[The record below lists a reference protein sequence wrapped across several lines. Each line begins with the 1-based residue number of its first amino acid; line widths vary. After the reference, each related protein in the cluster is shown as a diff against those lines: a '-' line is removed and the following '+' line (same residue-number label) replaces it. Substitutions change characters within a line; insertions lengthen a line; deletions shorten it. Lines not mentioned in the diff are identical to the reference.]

1 MRQRALVILLAG
13 CLLGLAPQP
22 VEAAVTRKWGQVL
35 DSYGARLFA
44 CKMPERTDI
53 GTRWRIHVRA
63 VNRSPVTV
71 RVSVLVRRWV
81 VRQGETITKQAW
93 ARDLAPGVSTP
104 VGAVRAYDHKVGEG
118 RFFDY
123 VDFRVR
129 RTNDARVLEWP
140 SMYPT
145 GVPRCDLPVS
155 AISWQGSG
163 YVSQTKGRMQIC
175 ANMILDGNGPEV
187 LWRFRGDAT
196 QAQRTLNYQ
205 AKVYRNSDFQ
215 VSGSWSRTIPPGGY
229 TEPGSLSQSIAP
241 GPPGQQAET
250 FDIDITEEGTSST
263 SFGGRGSPRNV
274 C

>member
-1 MRQRALVILLAG
+1 MRQRAVVILLAG
-13 CLLGLAPQP
+13 CLLGLTPQP
-22 VEAAVTRKWGQVL
+22 AEAAVTRKWGQVL

-93 ARDLAPGVSTP
+93 ARDLAPGASTP
-104 VGAVRAYDHKVGEG
+104 VGAVRAYDQRVGEG

-123 VDFRVR
+123 LDFRVR
-129 RTNDARVLEWP
+129 RNNDAQVLQWQ

-145 GVPRCDLPVS
+145 GVPRCDLPAS

-163 YVSQTKGRMQIC
+163 YVSQNGGRMQVC
-175 ANMILDGNGPEV
+175 GNMLLDADGPTMF
-187 LWRFRGDAT
+187 WRFRGDAT
-196 QAQRTLNYQ
+196 HTDQTLHYN
-205 AKVYRNSDFQ
+205 AEVVRVEDWFKRA
-215 VSGSWSRTIPPGGY
+215 SWTRTIPPGGY
-229 TEPGSLSQSIAP
+229 TEAGSMEQSM
-241 GPPGQQAET
+241 G
-250 FDIDITEEGTSST
+250 FVNSHSEEYFGVSVEHTSTGASAWY
-263 SFGGRGSPRNV
+263 GEARNV